1 MNNRWDFQLDD
12 LRTADNLRQPFYR
25 LNGRIDFLT
34 AKRDVYKRQV
44 QACAKEGAIVY
55 MAARNLERASQRTEE
70 LNAMGYRV
78 RTVYNDATDLE
89 SYRTMI
95 EEVVKLEGRI
105 DVLVNN
111 FGTSDPKTDLDIEHT
126 RWEDFQA
133 TVDINLASVFVSSQ
147 AVIPHMKK
155 QGGGSIVNISS
166 IGGLTPDIARIGYAV
181 SKDAIIYLSKNIA
194 VQTARSNIRVNV
206 VCPGQTATDAVM
218 NNMSKEFQDFFLR
231 HTPIQRMG
239 KPEEIAAAVVYFA
252 SDDAAYTT
260 GQVMAVHGGFGLPT
274 PVYADMIDLSAD
286 RKH

>member
-1 MNNRWDFQLDD
+1 MRLKDKVVLV
-12 LRTADNLRQPFYR
+12 TASTRGIGLA
-25 LNGRIDFLT
+25 T
-34 AKRDVYKRQV
+34 V

-55 MAARNLERASQRTEE
+55 MAARNLERASQRAEE

-95 EEVVKLEGRI
+95 EEVFKLEGRI

-147 AVIPHMKK
+147 AVIPHM
-155 QGGGSIVNISS
+155 N
-166 IGGLTPDIARIGYAV
+166 
-181 SKDAIIYLSKNIA
+181 AIIYLSKNIA